1 MGEDDRQYGAEKGAV
16 PPWESAAAG
25 ADPARAQGLG
35 DDSNPAPT
43 EGSGGDSNPAPTEGS
58 GDDSNPAPTEG
69 SGGDPN
75 PVHASGPVRERPEEG
90 PFEPSDPDDASG
102 PVHTTAPVRRRPSRK
117 LVERLERWAWAHSRG
132 LKVAAGIYFA
142 ALVVSIVA
150 VSYVAFGLPA
160 LVVNLVAG
168 VVAGPFF
175 LVLCAIMAAVGIM
188 VIVTGES
195 VGLRLFCVVETI
207 VVAWLTVTFVFG
219 SIGRAGNALLD
230 LWSQPVQAQATYL
243 SYNEDDEGPDSI
255 GVSVTLGDEE
265 SYESWPSEVAD
276 KLADYGVSEGD
287 DFRVW
292 VYPHTRI
299 PLDVVNPAEYS

>member
-1 MGEDDRQYGAEKGAV
+1 MRALGGLTVPRQRLLAGRLPVNVRPVRPYRPLTSGGTHPGIVEALATKGARMDEDDRQD
-16 PPWESAAAG
+16 SAGKTFLGTGNAA
-25 ADPARAQGLG
+25 G
-35 DDSNPAPT
+35 DDS
-43 EGSGGDSNPAPTEGS
+43 GR
-58 GDDSNPAPTEG
+58 
-69 SGGDPN
+69 
-75 PVHASGPVRERPEEG
+75 VQGPVNAVGSVR
-90 PFEPSDPDDASG
+90 
-102 PVHTTAPVRRRPSRK
+102 TTGPVRRRPSRR
-117 LVERLERWAWAHSRG
+117 LMERLEGWAWAHSRG

-142 ALVVSIVA
+142 VLVVSIVA

-160 LVVNLVAG
+160 LVINLVAG
-168 VVAGPFF
+168 VIAGPFF
-175 LVLCAIMAAVGIM
+175 LLLCAIMAAVGIM
-188 VIVTGES
+188 VIVSGES
-195 VGLRLFCVVETI
+195 IGLRLFCVVETI

-243 SYNEDDEGPDSI
+243 SYQEDDEGPDTI
-255 GVSVTLGDEE
+255 GVSVTVGDEE

-292 VYPHTRI
+292 VYPHTHI